1 VIDQEML
8 NLLIYQST
16 KKSQFSI
23 RNKQTKRKHSKR
35 EEDLQG
41 GIKSSYT
48 FFFLLEEKDDLYR
61 NGNSIIHLHHRWILI
76 YLNQA
81 IILQEMEDLLEH
93 SAKKMRRK
101 KMRSSGK
108 IELTNSINELA
119 PKSNRSSL
127 VNFGNVTG
135 NNRIRVARISKIF
148 NSVKLKAK
156 EK

>member
-1 VIDQEML
+1 
-8 NLLIYQST
+8 
-16 KKSQFSI
+16 
-23 RNKQTKRKHSKR
+23 
-35 EEDLQG
+35 
-41 GIKSSYT
+41 
-48 FFFLLEEKDDLYR
+48 
-61 NGNSIIHLHHRWILI
+61 
-76 YLNQA
+76 
-81 IILQEMEDLLEH
+81 MEDLLEH

-101 KMRSSGK
+101 KMRSSEK
-108 IELTNSINELA
+108 VELTNSINELA